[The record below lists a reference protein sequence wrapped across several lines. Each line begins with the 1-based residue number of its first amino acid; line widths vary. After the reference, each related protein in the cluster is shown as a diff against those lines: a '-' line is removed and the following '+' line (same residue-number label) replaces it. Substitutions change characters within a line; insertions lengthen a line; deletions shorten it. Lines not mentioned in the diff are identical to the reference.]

1 MHNLFV
7 NLIVSLINFLYSIFL
22 PGLSSGISAV
32 STTLHL
38 IEERN
43 KLRLALLQL
52 LNKIAVALIY

>member
-1 MHNLFV
+1 MFS
-7 NLIVSLINFLYSIFL
+7 IVLFL